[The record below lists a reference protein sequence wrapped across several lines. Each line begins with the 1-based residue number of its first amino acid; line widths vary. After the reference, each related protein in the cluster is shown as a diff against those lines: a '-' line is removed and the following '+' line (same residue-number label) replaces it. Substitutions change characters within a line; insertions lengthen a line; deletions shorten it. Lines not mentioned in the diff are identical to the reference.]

1 MIYTDGT
8 KLFFTASRRADS
20 ASMSLKNGDIVNAK
34 ILSLKTDGAARI
46 FFNGHIFEGNVSG
59 ALKEGDSL
67 KMRVLIEG
75 DRIFLLPEKGSEAS
89 SSKDVFSKL
98 GLPQNELI
106 SNIIAFFTATESRL
120 DEKSIN
126 RIFNFLHKKTD
137 KPAGKASDRASLKEK
152 ERGAF
157 AASLIESKGLEL
169 SDELFAQI
177 YAAIFGGGRDKNDD
191 EVLEMINHLK
201 GGGLHWIILPFEREF
216 DSSKAAGSLAL
227 LLDIGLKELKS
238 LVLRC
243 NFKKESSD
251 EGESWIFSLQ
261 DKEFSF
267 MRENAELS
275 QKEKADLEKLF
286 TSCLTE
292 TGFFDS
298 ETSSVFVR
306 YGEPSKCGPPLSVD
320 LRV

>member
-67 KMRVLIEG
+67 KMRVIIDS
-75 DRIFLLPEKGSEAS
+75 DRVFLLPEKGSETS
-89 SSKDVFSKL
+89 SSKDIFSKL

-106 SNIIAFFTATESRL
+106 SNIIAFFTATETRL

-126 RIFNFLHKKTD
+126 RIFNFLQKKAA
-137 KPAGKASDRASLKEK
+137 KSSLKEK

-169 SDELFAQI
+169 SDELFSQI

-201 GGGLHWIILPFEREF
+201 GEGLHWIILPFEREF

-243 NFKKESSD
+243 NFKKEPSGAD
-251 EGESWIFSLQ
+251 ESWIFSLH
-261 DKEFSF
+261 DKEFTF
-267 MRENAELS
+267 MREDAELS
-275 QKEKADLEKLF
+275 KKEKEDLEKLF
-286 TSCLTE
+286 TFCLKE
-292 TGFFDS
+292 SGFFDS
-298 ETSSVFVR
+298 EAASVFVR
-306 YGEPSKCGPPLSVD
+306 YGEPPKFDPPPSVD

>member
-67 KMRVLIEG
+67 KMRVIIDS
-75 DRIFLLPEKGSEAS
+75 DRVFLLPEKGSETS
-89 SSKDVFSKL
+89 SSKDIFSKL

-106 SNIIAFFTATESRL
+106 SNIIAFFTATETRL

-126 RIFNFLHKKTD
+126 RIFNFLQKK
-137 KPAGKASDRASLKEK
+137 AAKAALKEK

-169 SDELFAQI
+169 SDELFSQI

-201 GGGLHWIILPFEREF
+201 GEGLHWIILPFEREF

-243 NFKKESSD
+243 NFKKEPSGAD
-251 EGESWIFSLQ
+251 ESWIFSLH
-261 DKEFSF
+261 DKEFTF
-267 MRENAELS
+267 MREDAELS
-275 QKEKADLEKLF
+275 KKEKEDLEKLF
-286 TSCLTE
+286 TFCLKE
-292 TGFFDS
+292 SGFFDS
-298 ETSSVFVR
+298 EAASVFVR
-306 YGEPSKCGPPLSVD
+306 YGEPPKCDPPPSVD

>member
-75 DRIFLLPEKGSEAS
+75 ERIFLLPEKGSETS
-89 SSKDVFSKL
+89 SSKDIFSKL

-106 SNIIAFFTATESRL
+106 SNIIAFFTATETRL

-126 RIFNFLHKKTD
+126 RIFNFLQKKAA
-137 KPAGKASDRASLKEK
+137 KSSLKEK

-169 SDELFAQI
+169 SDELFSQI

-201 GGGLHWIILPFEREF
+201 GEGLHWIILPFEREF

-267 MRENAELS
+267 MSENAELS

-298 ETSSVFVR
+298 ETASVFVR
-306 YGEPSKCGPPLSVD
+306 YGEPSKCEPPLSVD